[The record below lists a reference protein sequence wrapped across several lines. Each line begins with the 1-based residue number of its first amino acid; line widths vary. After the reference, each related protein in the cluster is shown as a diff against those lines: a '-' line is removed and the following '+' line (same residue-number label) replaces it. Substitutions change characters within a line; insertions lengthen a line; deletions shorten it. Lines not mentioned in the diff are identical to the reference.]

1 MIQNEKFKQT
11 IEDQKTKLISIQNE
25 KINPDKELTKI
36 MREDKQKSSKVA
48 QYETRLNRVVEEMEK
63 YKSEL
68 QKTKKNQRDDLIKD
82 GARNNDLLQENRH
95 LTRQIED
102 LKNCMKKQFKLI
114 DVLKQQKMHLEAAQK
129 LTFTQK
135 EWDKVMEG
143 NNESEAFF

>member
-1 MIQNEKFKQT
+1 
-11 IEDQKTKLISIQNE
+11 
-25 KINPDKELTKI
+25 

-95 LTRQIED
+95 LTRQIDD

-114 DVLKQQKMHLEAAQK
+114 DVLKQQKMHLLLFELSYRISDA
-129 LTFTQK
+129 LTASVDIL
-135 EWDKVMEG
+135 WDLRSTKASSRE
-143 NNESEAFF
+143 

>member
-1 MIQNEKFKQT
+1 
-11 IEDQKTKLISIQNE
+11 
-25 KINPDKELTKI
+25 

-95 LTRQIED
+95 LTRQIDD

-143 NNESEAFF
+143 SNESEAFF